1 MSVCSL
7 SLSLPSQAGCC
18 VTDVSGKAFCSSE
31 RSKRATPTAST
42 IFDLLQ
48 IKYTCQGGGANV
60 TEYCQSAQLSLLP
73 GPGGADYPESRCL
86 LEVSAEFTDRT
97 SKEHVRLNIEGINII
112 PCTLRLF
119 LVRYPPFNLRIHGS
133 IGIVPKI
140 VRILWHGLTQQP
152 QRRKCIAS
160 LKQYIRVRILLHMG
174 LNSTIYVCPHSTIY
188 TETTANRPLEPF

>member
-97 SKEHVRLNIEGINII
+97 SKEHV
-112 PCTLRLF
+112 CLRHQYYPLYLI
-119 LVRYPPFNLRIHGS
+119 LVNPPFNLRIHGS

-140 VRILWHGLTQQP
+140 I
-152 QRRKCIAS
+152 KI
-160 LKQYIRVRILLHMG
+160 
-174 LNSTIYVCPHSTIY
+174 
-188 TETTANRPLEPF
+188 F